1 MDVTW
6 TEVRE
11 LLGYLAHQR
20 REARAAT
27 ERRHPGFAAMRADQ
41 QLRVLVLDGWLQGVP
56 PAPDTLSLVVAE
68 QTRQGRQSHAAD
80 R

>member
-41 QLRVLVLDGWLQGVP
+41 QLRVLALEAMQAEVP